1 MHLIK
6 ENINNGPTPVVL
18 TKNTHPSFIGSWIL
32 DDLSICDRL
41 IDYVEDKEA
50 KKQGEVTRGVVG
62 FQDSGKIGIDKE
74 TKVSFERRLSFEH
87 KVCCDYSIELQKCL
101 NLYLKDYPFAD
112 KVAAF
117 NDGVDQGNVQ
127 KYPKGGGFFKF
138 HTERASLL
146 YASRHLVYMP
156 YLNDVT
162 EGGETEFPT
171 QKIKFQPR
179 AGDVLVWPAYWT
191 HPHHGITSETQ
202 TKYIITG
209 WYSFKY

>member
-6 ENINNGPTPVVL
+6 ENINNGPVPVLL

-41 IDYVEDKEA
+41 IDYVEDKKA
-50 KKQGEVTRGVVG
+50 KKRGEVNRGVVG
-62 FQDSGKIGIDKE
+62 HQDSGKIGIDKK
-74 TKVSFERRLSFEH
+74 TKDSFERSLSFEH

-117 NDGVDQGNVQ
+117 NDGVEQGNVQ

-146 YASRHLVYMP
+146 YANRHLVYMT

-162 EGGETEFPT
+162 EGGETEFAH
-171 QKIKFQPR
+171 QKLKVKPQKGLTLI
-179 AGDVLVWPAYWT
+179 WPCDWT
-191 HPHHGITSETQ
+191 HYHRGIPSQTQ
-202 TKYIITG
+202 VKYITTG
-209 WYSFKY
+209 WYCYS

>member
-6 ENINNGPTPVVL
+6 ENINNGPVPVLL

-41 IDYVEDKEA
+41 IDYVEDKKA
-50 KKQGEVTRGVVG
+50 KKRGEVNRGVVG
-62 FQDSGKIGIDKE
+62 HQGSGKIGIDKK
-74 TKVSFERRLSFEH
+74 TKDSFERSLSFEH

-117 NDGVDQGNVQ
+117 NDGVEQGNVQ

-146 YASRHLVYMP
+146 YGNRHLVYMT

-162 EGGETEFPT
+162 EGGETEFAH
-171 QKIKFQPR
+171 QKLKVKPQKGLTLI
-179 AGDVLVWPAYWT
+179 WPCDWT
-191 HPHHGITSETQ
+191 HYHRGIPSQTQ
-202 TKYIITG
+202 VKYIATG
-209 WYSFKY
+209 WYCYS